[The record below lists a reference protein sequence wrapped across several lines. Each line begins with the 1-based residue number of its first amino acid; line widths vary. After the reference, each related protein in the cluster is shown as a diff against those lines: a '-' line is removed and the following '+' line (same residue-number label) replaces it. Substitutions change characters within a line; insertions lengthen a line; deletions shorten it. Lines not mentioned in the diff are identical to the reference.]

1 MSSFSMIIIVIKLI
15 MVIIAARLG
24 ALGFLSL
31 SPEDGNLGLRDQA
44 LALSW
49 VSGIMIYL
57 PPQHIL
63 TN

>member
-1 MSSFSMIIIVIKLI
+1 MIIIVIKLI

-49 VSGIMIYL
+49 VSRIMIYL
-57 PPQHIL
+57 PPQPF
-63 TN
+63 